1 MLDRLSARLG
11 VSLRKPLFRSYLIGK
26 SEVGGST
33 VHLVKP
39 LTSMNRSGAVLPSV
53 LKQTKLPL
61 ANMLVVCDTLDLPAG
76 KLRLKLGGSS
86 AGHNGLK
93 SLMSAAGSGGFMR
106 LYIGIGRP
114 DSKEEVVSWVLGAP
128 GREERSVFERTADE
142 AAAYALM
149 LTEAAPAHVM
159 NEIARNGAR

>member
-1 MLDRLSARLG
+1 
-11 VSLRKPLFRSYLIGK
+11 
-26 SEVGGST
+26 VGGST

-39 LTSMNRSGAVLPSV
+39 LTFMNRSGAVLSTV
-53 LKQTKLPL
+53 LKRTKLPL
-61 ANMLVVCDTLDLPAG
+61 SNVLVVCDTLDLPAG

-93 SLMSAAGSGGFMR
+93 SLMSAAGSGEFMR

-114 DSKEEVVSWVLGAP
+114 DSKDEVISWVLGVP
-128 GREERSVFERTADE
+128 DREERSVLERSADTAAE
-142 AAAYALM
+142 YALM
-149 LTEAAPAHVM
+149 LTEAEPAYVM